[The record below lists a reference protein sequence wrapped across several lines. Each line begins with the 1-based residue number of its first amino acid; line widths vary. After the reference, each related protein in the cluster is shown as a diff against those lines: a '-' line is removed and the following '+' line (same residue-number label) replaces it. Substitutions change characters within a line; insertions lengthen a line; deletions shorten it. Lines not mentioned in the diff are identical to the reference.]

1 MEVVVCEAYIEWEK
15 TKLSRRSWLEF
26 SRSAANFVRTRS
38 RVSHFWTCDVRTNF
52 EWHSN
57 RSIMWSS
64 RSNRHRMNLQM
75 ELYGTMFDPPFGRD
89 ATRTTAEV
97 FWNSAQNLIWTNLV
111 SFERDLQ
118 FLGFSLFQ
126 LQKCTDSTLDLK
138 LTPKDVWHWICQH
151 WKPNKSKDSVK
162 DANNRQTN
170 GGSSNMFDVLSS
182 YKVKEGLSSS
192 GQVEFRHSRKDVS
205 SQEDNKR
212 KD

>member
-75 ELYGTMFDPPFGRD
+75 ELCLILCSVGMQPGQQPKYSGTRHK
-89 ATRTTAEV
+89 
-97 FWNSAQNLIWTNLV
+97 I
-111 SFERDLQ
+111 SFEQ
-118 FLGFSLFQ
+118 TWSCSNEIFNFLVFHSFSS
-126 LQKCTDSTLDLK
+126 KNA
-138 LTPKDVWHWICQH
+138 LTQP
-151 WKPNKSKDSVK
+151 
-162 DANNRQTN
+162 
-170 GGSSNMFDVLSS
+170 
-182 YKVKEGLSSS
+182 
-192 GQVEFRHSRKDVS
+192 
-205 SQEDNKR
+205 
-212 KD
+212 